1 MQKKEMKVIAGKD
14 PNSAWRISLPKEAC
28 RRLGISPG
36 DTVCVQETK
45 KGFVVVKIDG

>member
-28 RRLGISPG
+28 RRIGIFPG
-36 DTVCVQETK
+36 DSVCVRETK
-45 KGFVVVKIDG
+45 TGFLVVKKNA